1 MPEAKTLFEFP
12 ARLMKRAPD
21 ETLLDLAKSRN
32 AFDPS
37 VFDEHRPF
45 FFSAAISNGE
55 LDCYYTRMAT
65 SSLQNYAADA
75 DAGVSLQDSHWE
87 RRLGLGH
94 SAGTI
99 LYEMTRDLELVK
111 RFLRHTRIGTTSDIY
126 VHPSETVAI
135 EAVNGMTSVL

>member
-45 FFSAAISNGE
+45 FFSAAIRNGE
-55 LDCYYTRMAT
+55 LDCYYTRTAI
-65 SSLQNYAADA
+65 SSLQNYASDA
-75 DAGVSLQDSHWE
+75 DAGVSLQDSH
-87 RRLGLGH
+87 
-94 SAGTI
+94 
-99 LYEMTRDLELVK
+99 
-111 RFLRHTRIGTTSDIY
+111 
-126 VHPSETVAI
+126 
-135 EAVNGMTSVL
+135 